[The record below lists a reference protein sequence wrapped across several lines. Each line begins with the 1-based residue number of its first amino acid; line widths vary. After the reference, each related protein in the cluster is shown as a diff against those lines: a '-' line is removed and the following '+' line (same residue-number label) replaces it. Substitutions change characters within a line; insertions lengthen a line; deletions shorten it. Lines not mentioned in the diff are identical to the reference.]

1 MVAPSTGAA
10 PEVTSF
16 QAKYTRTWNYAVI
29 ALFSALAVATS
40 LLLVLVPNVE
50 TISLVIFLVSL
61 RYGFRTGMVTA
72 ITVVLIFEFIAT
84 QLFGSGAIILPFKLI
99 AYLLIALTGALW
111 KESSY
116 KPGKIALAITGASL
130 AILYDMITTLGL
142 VLWIGQSLSASAYFV
157 LLVIGIV
164 VPPFFTP
171 IHILGNALLF
181 QLVPSIQNRLAI
193 IEGHQVQPHDEVKP
207 FEKGV

>member
-16 QAKYTRTWNYAVI
+16 QAKQTRTWNYAVI
-29 ALFSALAVATS
+29 ALFSALAVATT
-40 LLLVLVPNVE
+40 LLLVLVPNLE

-61 RYGFRTGMVTA
+61 RYGFRTGMFTA
-72 ITVVLIFEFIAT
+72 ITVALTFELIAS

-99 AYLLIALTGALW
+99 AYLLIALMGALW

-116 KPGKIALAITGASL
+116 KPRKMALAITGASL
-130 AILYDMITTLGL
+130 AILFDMITTLGL
-142 VLWIGQSLSASAYFV
+142 VLWLGQPLSAYFV
-157 LLVIGIV
+157 LLIIGIV

-171 IHILGNALLF
+171 IHVLGNALLF
-181 QLVPSIQNRLAI
+181 QLVPSIQNRLDI
-193 IEGHQVQPHDEVKP
+193 LEGHHVQPQDEVKP
-207 FEKGV
+207 YEKGV

>member
-10 PEVTSF
+10 PEITSF
-16 QAKYTRTWNYAVI
+16 QAKHTRSWNNVI
-29 ALFSALAVATS
+29 IAIFSALAVATS
-40 LLLVLVPNVE
+40 LLLVLVPNLE

-72 ITVVLIFEFIAT
+72 ITVVLIFELIVS

-130 AILYDMITTLGL
+130 AILFDMITTLGL
-142 VLWIGQSLSASAYFV
+142 VLWVGLPLSAYFIM
-157 LLVIGIV
+157 LVIGIV

-171 IHILGNALLF
+171 IHVLGNAFLF
-181 QLVPSIQNRLAI
+181 QLVSSIQNRLDI
-193 IEGHQVQPHDEVKP
+193 IEGYQVQPQEEVKP
-207 FEKGV
+207 YEKEV

>member
-1 MVAPSTGAA
+1 MVAPSTGAS

-16 QAKYTRTWNYAVI
+16 QAKYTRSWNYAII
-29 ALFSALAVATS
+29 AIFSALAVATS
-40 LLLVLVPNVE
+40 LLLVLVPNLE

-72 ITVVLIFEFIAT
+72 ITVALIFELIAS
-84 QLFGSGAIILPFKLI
+84 QLFGSGAIILPFKLF
-99 AYLLIALTGALW
+99 AYLLIAFTGALW

-116 KPGKIALAITGASL
+116 KPGKIALTITGASL
-130 AILYDMITTLGL
+130 AILFDMITTLGL

-171 IHILGNALLF
+171 IHVLGNALLF
-181 QLVPSIQNRLAI
+181 QLVPSIENRLAI
-193 IEGHQVQPHDEVKP
+193 IEGDQVQPQEEEKA